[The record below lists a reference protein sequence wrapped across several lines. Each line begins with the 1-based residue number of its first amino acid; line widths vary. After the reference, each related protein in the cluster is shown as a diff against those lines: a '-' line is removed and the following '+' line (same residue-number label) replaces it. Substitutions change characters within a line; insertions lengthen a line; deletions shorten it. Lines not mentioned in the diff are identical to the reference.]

1 MCAREL
7 ISFSL
12 LGGRL
17 SFGWLNSFYFG
28 HESSL
33 LPLHPDYTLWITFF
47 YIMYKLYVPLV
58 MLLSREV
65 LPDFSLFSVS
75 ISFLLLFEFVG
86 RVFGNTHCVG
96 AMGCY
101 KLTMDCGHHKPK

>member
-1 MCAREL
+1 
-7 ISFSL
+7 
-12 LGGRL
+12 
-17 SFGWLNSFYFG
+17 
-28 HESSL
+28 
-33 LPLHPDYTLWITFF
+33 
-47 YIMYKLYVPLV
+47 MYKLYVPLV